1 MTGKIVNIV
10 ITLTVILSV
19 SGLLGYIY
27 YADVTAMSG
36 IEIKLNDVDLTDVK
50 LSSFKLKLH
59 TSIYNP
65 TDQDI
70 SELSSAFNIYIEDNF
85 VGKGSFSKTF
95 ISAHS
100 QIEKDISITI
110 FYSGLADATIDVIIE
125 IIKEGNFDLIISG
138 NISGNVLF
146 NLIEFSQ
153 EFEAT
158 YIYS

>member
-95 ISAHS
+95 IYAHS

>member
-1 MTGKIVNIV
+1 MTGRIVKIV
-10 ITLTVILSV
+10 ITLIVILSI

-27 YADVTAMSG
+27 HTNVTAMSS
-36 IEIKLNDVDLTDVK
+36 IEININDVDLTEVK

-85 VGKGSFSKTF
+85 VGKGSFSKAF

-125 IIKEGNFDLIISG
+125 LIKEGNFDLNISG

>member
-138 NISGNVLF
+138 NISGNILF

>member
-59 TSIYNP
+59 TSIFNP

-70 SELSSAFNIYIEDNF
+70 SDLSSAFNIYIEDNF

-125 IIKEGNFDLIISG
+125 LIKEGNFDLNISG
-138 NISGNVLF
+138 NISGNILF

>member
-1 MTGKIVNIV
+1 MTRKIVKIV
-10 ITLTVILSV
+10 ITLMIILSV
-19 SGLLGYIY
+19 SSLLGYIY

-36 IEIKLNDVDLTDVK
+36 IEMTINDVDLTEVK
-50 LSSFKLKLH
+50 LSSFNLKLH
-59 TSIYNP
+59 TKIFNP
-65 TDQDI
+65 TNQDI
-70 SELSSAFNIYIEDNF
+70 SGLSSAFNIYIEDNF
-85 VGKGSFSKTF
+85 VGKGGFSKVF
-95 ISAHS
+95 IPANS

-125 IIKEGNFDLIISG
+125 IIKEGNFDLNISG

-153 EFEAT
+153 EFETT